1 MSETKR
7 AYRMNEPKN
16 VQRCAMILKMGVMG
30 FILGTGFVAE
40 AKDLTSRLGV
50 GIKNNNSQDLPALA
64 TVYYPNSDFGVTG
77 SLGIDTQKNAS
88 KFAINGGVRRILFRE
103 ERMNFYF
110 GGQLGLVN
118 YEGLNSDTP
127 AVIEKQS
134 GFELAAM
141 FGAEFF
147 FAGLDS
153 LAFTFEGGVGI
164 ASLQSVRFRTFG
176 DHPLRAGMIF
186 YF

>member
-1 MSETKR
+1 MFCFQRFFLYFAAGVLSQSLSFS
-7 AYRMNEPKN
+7 AY
-16 VQRCAMILKMGVMG
+16 
-30 FILGTGFVAE
+30 

-64 TVYYPNSDFGVTG
+64 TVYYPNPDFGITG
-77 SLGIDTQKNAS
+77 SLGLDTQRNSS

-103 ERMNFYF
+103 DRMNFYF

-118 YEGLNSDTP
+118 YEGYNVDSPPT
-127 AVIEKQS
+127 IEKQS
-134 GFELAAM
+134 GFELAAI

-147 FAGLDS
+147 LPGLDS
-153 LAFTFEGGVGI
+153 LAFTFEGGAGI
-164 ASLQSVRFRTFG
+164 SSMKEIRFRTIG
-176 DHPLRAGMIF
+176 DHPMRAGMIF

>member
-1 MSETKR
+1 MAVEV
-7 AYRMNEPKN
+7 RMASRLRLLTHLGLGLLISMLAAP
-16 VQRCAMILKMGVMG
+16 G
-30 FILGTGFVAE
+30 FS
-40 AKDLTSRLGV
+40 KDLTSRLGV

-64 TVYYPNSDFGVTG
+64 TVYYPNATFGVTG
-77 SLGIDTQKNAS
+77 SLGLDTEKNAS
-88 KFAINGGVRRILFRE
+88 KFSINGGLRRILFRE
-103 ERMNFYF
+103 EHLNFYF

-118 YEGLNSDTP
+118 YEGPNSDSP
-127 AVIEKQS
+127 SALEKQS
-134 GFELAAM
+134 GFELAGI

-147 FAGLDS
+147 LPGLDS

-164 ASLQSVRFRTFG
+164 ASLKEVRFRTIG